1 MKEKLPERAG
11 EEEEEDRHKS
21 FPASCLEESGEPASG
36 REELGPQPIEDGGK
50 EVKTLFS
57 FSSIF
62 GAAGGGGEER
72 RQGGNCEA
80 ARFFPSPPWDGDPES
95 PFPPNPSSRLISYSP
110 SSLSRGLGMAGGGSR
125 EG

>member
-1 MKEKLPERAG
+1 MKEKLPGREGA
-11 EEEEEDRHKS
+11 EEEEEGNKS

-36 REELGPQPIEDGGK
+36 REELGPQPMGDGRK

-62 GAAGGGGEER
+62 GAAGGGGES
-72 RQGGNCEA
+72 GGEA
-80 ARFFPSPPWDGDPES
+80 ETAKQPGFSLLPHGREIRKAL
-95 PFPPNPSSRLISYSP
+95 FPPNPSSRLISYSP
-110 SSLSRGLGMAGGGSR
+110 SSLSGAGDSRGGGSR